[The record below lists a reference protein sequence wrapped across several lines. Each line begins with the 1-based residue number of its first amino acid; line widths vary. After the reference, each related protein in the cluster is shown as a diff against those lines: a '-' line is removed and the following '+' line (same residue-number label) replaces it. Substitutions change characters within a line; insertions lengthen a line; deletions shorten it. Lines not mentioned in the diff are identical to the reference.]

1 VTDERVQTI
10 RHLVTETV
18 EMLFNMRDC
27 LHLSFMECAKTEEDL
42 KVLGAQIGGFD
53 ALLGLVLCGFGG
65 ALHGGAKHKDFLGLP
80 FETWGPVAARM
91 CLVEMAARANAE
103 FVE

>member
-1 VTDERVQTI
+1 
-10 RHLVTETV
+10 
-18 EMLFNMRDC
+18 MLFNMRDC
-27 LHLSFMECAKTEEDL
+27 LHLSFMECAKDEEDL

-80 FETWGPVAARM
+80 FEVWGPIAAAAS
-91 CLVEMAARANAE
+91 LDEMARQSV
-103 FVE
+103 VEDVTE